1 MGNGAEK
8 HGLCDSCAHQ
18 QLVPNTR
25 GSVFS
30 LCRRS
35 RSDRGYARY
44 PPVPVLACPGHEP
57 RGRGAAGEAP
67 SDSA

>member
-1 MGNGAEK
+1 MGNGAENT
-8 HGLCDSCAHQ
+8 DSATAAPISSS
-18 QLVPNTR
+18 VPNTR

-57 RGRGAAGEAP
+57 ARPGCGGRR
-67 SDSA
+67 SR